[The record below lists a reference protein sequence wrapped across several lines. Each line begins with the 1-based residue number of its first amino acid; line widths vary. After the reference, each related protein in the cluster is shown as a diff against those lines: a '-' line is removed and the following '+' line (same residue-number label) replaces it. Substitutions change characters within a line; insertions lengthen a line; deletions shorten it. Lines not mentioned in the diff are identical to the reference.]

1 MAIEEPLHR
10 YPGVEIAVAVGRP
23 DVRAGEL
30 PVAYVKPRPGAVVR
44 EADILDFLAREIGE
58 RAALPRRVHVVS
70 EMPLTAVGKIFKPEL
85 RRREAKDALE
95 TALREAGVSFRTLDI
110 THDRSRGM
118 VAVLELEG
126 AASSGRAH
134 EVLGRFA
141 LPFTIR

>member
-1 MAIEEPLHR
+1 
-10 YPGVEIAVAVGRP
+10 
-23 DVRAGEL
+23 
-30 PVAYVKPRPGAVVR
+30 VVR

-58 RAALPRRVHVVS
+58 RAALPRRVHVVK

-95 TALREAGVSFRTLDI
+95 TALREAGVSFRRLDI

-118 VAVLELEG
+118 VAVRELEW
-126 AASSGRAH
+126 AASSGPAR
-134 EVLGRFA
+134 EILGRFA